1 MNTRY
6 LYRSLILLTVLS
18 AVAVAVAVMGVSY
31 RVECTRYEL
40 SSDKITDSLKLVVVA
55 DFHGCRYGGHS
66 EEILRLITAEEPDI
80 VLLCGDIYD
89 DGLPF
94 DRSDELVRQL
104 ADRWPA
110 YYVSGNHEYW
120 SGSIDSIKSRL
131 TDYGVHVLG
140 GTAESVTVG
149 NDTIFIGGIDDPTY
163 LGVDVIKNQAES
175 IHFPPKRFSI
185 LLSHRPELTG
195 LFATIPVD
203 LVVSGH
209 AHGGQVRIPHLL
221 DNGLIAPNQGLFP
234 KYTFGVHRLNNGTSL
249 VISRGLAKEST
260 RVPRLFNRPEIVSV
274 TVIPPRR
281 IIS

>member
-6 LYRSLILLTVLS
+6 LYRFLILLTVLS
-18 AVAVAVAVMGVSY
+18 AAAVAVVGVSY

-149 NDTIFIGGIDDPTY
+149 NDTLFIGGIDDPTY
-163 LGVDVIKNQAES
+163 LGADVIKNQAES
-175 IHFPPKRFSI
+175 IHFPPECFSI

-281 IIS
+281 IIN

>member
-6 LYRSLILLTVLS
+6 LYRFLILLTVLS
-18 AVAVAVAVMGVSY
+18 AAAVAVVGVSY
-31 RVECTRYEL
+31 RIECTRYEL

-55 DFHGCRYGGHS
+55 DFHGCRYGSHS

-131 TDYGVHVLG
+131 TDYGVHVLS

-281 IIS
+281 IIN